1 MLGNIKATKGHRNSS
16 DQTVDSSEDAG
27 IHPQRR
33 QLHWE
38 EGNADE
44 KCHTLLPMTGTYFE
58 DLNPGSFLHQYIDI
72 SCFLCLEQSSPRFH
86 KSCSLASFH
95 SLFKCLLHS
104 EGLPGPCCLKF
115 LPPAFWNLLTL
126 LYSNQYHLILPT
138 FLPFQV
144 LALEVLHLGHPGP
157 EAYSLLFAFPPE
169 WKPQGCSILFPASV
183 THLYQELRTASGKHL
198 VLKKH
203 LSEQVRS

>member
-72 SCFLCLEQSSPRFH
+72 AAFFAWN
-86 KSCSLASFH
+86 SLLRVSTKVAP
-95 SLFKCLLHS
+95 LL
-104 EGLPGPCCLKF
+104 PF
-115 LPPAFWNLLTL
+115 I
-126 LYSNQYHLILPT
+126 LYSN
-138 FLPFQV
+138 
-144 LALEVLHLGHPGP
+144 
-157 EAYSLLFAFPPE
+157 
-169 WKPQGCSILFPASV
+169 ASF
-183 THLYQELRTASGKHL
+183 T
-198 VLKKH
+198 
-203 LSEQVRS
+203 VRVCLDHAV